1 MMKKRLSDEDL
12 DNFMKEA
19 IMNSGEWSIRHSN
32 LIIVEL
38 LNRLL
43 EKE

>member
-12 DNFMKEA
+12 DSLMSTATRNNDEY
-19 IMNSGEWSIRHSN
+19 SIAPSN